1 MTTLP
6 VPELTHGKLIVLSRH
21 LDRSR
26 ERRDMGPPISLG
38 ELIWRHIKRHV
49 QNLLRGAHKAIWGL
63 SPYTRFDFISRLVC
77 CASSTSVPTGSV
89 PHADSTSSSRASDLS
104 SRRFAAGLTAF
115 LAGRP
120 RRAAGFGAGAG
131 AAADAAAALV
141 RLWCALGGLRAALAA
156 AIRPLIVLPSIAVSA
171 KAALSLGH
179 HSIPATVVGHSSAW
193 LREMGGT
200 FHIPESAPE
209 QSATSG
215 HTHSDQR
222 RRALDLEGSRIAQSS
237 FRDT

>member
-26 ERRDMGPPISLG
+26 DMGPPISLG
-38 ELIWRHIKRHV
+38 ELIWRHIERRV
-49 QNLLRGAHKAIWGL
+49 QNLLRGAHEAKWGL
-63 SPYTRFDFISRLVC
+63 SPYTRFDCISRLVC

-89 PHADSTSSSRASDLS
+89 PQADSTSSSRASDLS

-120 RRAAGFGAGAG
+120 PSSG
-131 AAADAAAALV
+131 
-141 RLWCALGGLRAALAA
+141 RLWRRSRRRCGCCSRFGALGGLRAALAA

-193 LREMGGT
+193 LR
-200 FHIPESAPE
+200 
-209 QSATSG
+209 
-215 HTHSDQR
+215 
-222 RRALDLEGSRIAQSS
+222 
-237 FRDT
+237 

>member
-1 MTTLP
+1 MAPYQTTRAKFAPRGTQSYMGVVAVHALRFHQQISVLRIQHERAYGQRAP
-6 VPELTHGKLIVLSRH
+6 CRLNLFLQGIRLEL
-21 LDRSR
+21 
-26 ERRDMGPPISLG
+26 
-38 ELIWRHIKRHV
+38 
-49 QNLLRGAHKAIWGL
+49 
-63 SPYTRFDFISRLVC
+63 
-77 CASSTSVPTGSV
+77 STG
-89 PHADSTSSSRASDLS
+89 R
-104 SRRFAAGLTAF
+104 RRFAAGLTAF

-141 RLWCALGGLRAALAA
+141 DVALGGLRAALTA